1 MTRAAVEMVIGKLP
15 MTWQMSARQFL
26 KFAVTG
32 VVGAI
37 VDFGTYNLITRG
49 IGWTAFYTVLGQ
61 KIIIANNISVFLAI
75 ISNFI
80 LNKYWT
86 FRDPSKQ
93 VMRQYVA
100 YFSLNL
106 VTWILNQ
113 LLVSVF
119 TFQIAFMGDVFG
131 DQKDNA
137 AKVLAIGIILFL
149 NFFGSKFLIFRK
161 KEADIG

>member
-1 MTRAAVEMVIGKLP
+1 MLRGVIESIIGLLP
-15 MTWQMSARQFL
+15 FRWQRSAREFL
-26 KFAVTG
+26 KFGVTG
-32 VVGAI
+32 VIGAI
-37 VDFGTYNLITRG
+37 VDFGTYNIITRL
-49 IGWTAFYTVLGQ
+49 IGWTAFYTVWGQ

-75 ISNFI
+75 ISNFV

-100 YFSLNL
+100 YFGLNF

-113 LLVSVF
+113 LLVSIF
-119 TFQIAFMGDVFG
+119 TFQVAFMAHIFG

-161 KEADIG
+161 KSV